1 MEHNP
6 DDAPTFMSEL
16 VTTIID
22 GDVAVLRIDSPPVN
36 ALDAAVREALSEALQ
51 RVDARAVVIA
61 CAGRTFVAG
70 ADIGELEQAAWGDG
84 IGPDIHP
91 LLAQVEDFAQ
101 PIVAAI
107 HGTAL
112 GGGLELAMACHYRV
126 AVESA
131 RLGLPEVTLGII
143 PGAEGT
149 QRLPRLVGVEKALDM
164 GLTGRPITA
173 RDALN
178 VGLIDRLASGEDLV
192 AAATEFAREMLA
204 RGAPHPRTR
213 ERTDRLGT
221 SEQNAPIFAAARE
234 TARKTKPHIPAA
246 ALFVDAVEAAA
257 TLPFDAGCRRERE
270 LSAESVRSEPCKA
283 LLHVFLAERAATKI
297 PDVTRETPSLPV
309 NRLAIVGAGTMGG
322 GIAMACANAGIEVR
336 LRDASSDALERGMDA
351 VRRNYAA
358 SVKRGRM
365 TEAAVAERL
374 ARITPQLDSEGFDE
388 SDLVIEAVFESME
401 LKRKIFAEL
410 DRVTKPACVLATN
423 TSTLD
428 IDAIAS
434 VTSRPERV
442 IGLHFFSPANVM
454 RLLEIVRG
462 SATSPEVVATALGLA
477 KRLGK
482 VGVVVRNLPG
492 FVGNR
497 MMFPYMYETQFLVEE
512 GATPEQVDRVLTRW
526 GMAMGM
532 FAVDDMAGLDVAW
545 RVRQELGHFSDP
557 SVRRPLVADQLH
569 AMGRYGQK
577 TGKGWFTY
585 SPDVGGGR
593 TPIPDPEVLDLIAR
607 TATDAG
613 ITRRTIR
620 DDEIIERSIYALINE
635 GARVLEDGGALRA
648 SDIDVVY
655 VNGYGF
661 PGWRGGPMFYADRV
675 GLREIHDRIAAFH
688 RELGPR
694 WAPAPLLARLARE
707 GRTFRELDAERAET
721 AAITAPV

>member
-1 MEHNP
+1 VSKVVNVGVE
-6 DDAPTFMSEL
+6 
-16 VTTIID
+16 
-22 GDVAVLRIDSPPVN
+22 GDVAVVTIDNPPVN
-36 ALDAAVREALSEALQ
+36 ALDRGVREALVPALD
-51 RVDARAVVIA
+51 RVAKDGGVRAVVLA

-70 ADIGELEQAAWGDG
+70 ADINELERAAWSDG
-84 IGPDIHP
+84 IGPDLHP
-91 LLAQVEDFAQ
+91 LLAQVEDF
-101 PIVAAI
+101 PRPLVAAI

-178 VGLIDRLASGEDLV
+178 VGLIDRVIDADDLV
-192 AAATEFAREMLA
+192 AGAMAFAREHLA
-204 RGAPHPRTR
+204 RGTPHRRTR
-213 ERTDRLGT
+213 DRADRLGT
-221 SEQNAPIFAAARE
+221 PEQNAPLFAAARD

-246 ALFVDAVEAAA
+246 ALFIDAVEAAA
-257 TLPFDAGCRRERE
+257 RLPFDAGIGRERE

-283 LLHVFLAERAATKI
+283 LLHVFFAERAAAKI
-297 PDVTRETPSLPV
+297 PDVTSETPALPV
-309 NRLAIVGAGTMGG
+309 SKVAIVGAGTMGG
-322 GIAMACANAGIEVR
+322 GIAMACANAGIDVR
-336 LRDASSDALERGMDA
+336 LRDTSTTALERGMDA

-374 ARITPQLDSEGFDE
+374 ARIQPRLDDAGFDE
-388 SDLVIEAVFESME
+388 ADVVIEAVFESME
-401 LKRKIFAEL
+401 LKQRIFAEL
-410 DRVTKPACVLATN
+410 NRVTRPGCVLATN

-442 IGLHFFSPANVM
+442 VGLHFFSPANVM

-462 SATSPEVVATALGLA
+462 GATSPEVVATALGLA

-482 VGVVVRNLPG
+482 VGVVVRNLAG

-545 RVRQELGHFSDP
+545 RVRQELGHFRDP
-557 SVRRPLVADQLH
+557 GVRRPLVADQLY
-569 AMGRYGQK
+569 ALGRYGQK
-577 TGKGWFTY
+577 TGKGWFGY

-593 TPIPDPEVLDLIAR
+593 TPIPDAEVLDLIAR

-613 ITRRTIR
+613 IRRRAIS
-620 DDEIIERSIYALINE
+620 DEEIEQRAIYALINE
-635 GARVLEDGGALRA
+635 GARVLADGGALRA

-675 GLREIHDRIAAFH
+675 GLRSIYERVAEFH

-694 WAPAPLLARLARE
+694 WEPAPLLARLARE
-707 GRTFRELDAERAET
+707 GRTFRELDAERASRLVALGSDTEG
-721 AAITAPV
+721 V